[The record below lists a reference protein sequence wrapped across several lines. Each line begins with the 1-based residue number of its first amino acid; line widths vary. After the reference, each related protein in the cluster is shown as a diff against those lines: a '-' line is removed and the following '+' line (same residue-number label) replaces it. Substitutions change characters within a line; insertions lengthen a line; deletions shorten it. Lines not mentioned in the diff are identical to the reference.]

1 MRLGELGLM
10 PRLAHGE
17 TEALWGPK
25 KQPVGSLTV
34 GLLEMSEQG
43 EEDGAPATYR
53 ELVLSVR
60 TWLVGERLQM
70 GRGNYLETT
79 DFLGDQGKVS
89 L

>member
-43 EEDGAPATYR
+43 RRMVFQPHTG
-53 ELVLSVR
+53 S
-60 TWLVGERLQM
+60 
-70 GRGNYLETT
+70 
-79 DFLGDQGKVS
+79 
-89 L
+89 